1 MASSKAAGRPPQRG
15 RTEALLFFFFCYCYY
30 FGGSLDLTSREIFL
44 HASGIHDSVD
54 LLAALAKCIVDS
66 CCVIFKFFFYYYSIF
81 PINHTGC
88 WDTGHPPCC
97 CCSGAWEGARRS
109 WRSSGE
115 GLGAA
120 CDHGSAEARCLRLEV
135 LLGSR
140 DGFMQNCTGAVHRFR
155 PHILEFL

>member
-1 MASSKAAGRPPQRG
+1 MASSKAAGRPPLRG
-15 RTEALLFFFFCYCYY
+15 RTEAFAFFCYCCY
-30 FGGSLDLTSREIFL
+30 FGGSLDLTSQEISL
-44 HASGIHDSVD
+44 RASGIHDSVD

-66 CCVIFKFFFYYYSIF
+66 YCVIFFNFFFFITLF
-81 PINHTGC
+81 FRINRPGC

-109 WRSSGE
+109 WRGSGE